1 MKTFPAPAKT
11 TRRMTA
17 IVFSHSSES
26 KVAKPRKFLFS
37 HIWFGKVTDISYT
50 SQTPPPPPPRFN
62 LTSLICS
69 RFLRYKT
76 VWTWSCPVEKILSP
90 PVRHLHGVLQPGHS
104 YWAWCWGRGGQSG
117 HITTHLKSNVWS
129 DEIKS
134 TSTAVRCSY
143 GTSGLRKIPSNP
155 TFSSS
160 PLKTCQN

>member
-1 MKTFPAPAKT
+1 M
-11 TRRMTA
+11 
-17 IVFSHSSES
+17 
-26 KVAKPRKFLFS
+26 
-37 HIWFGKVTDISYT
+37 WFGKVTYMSIHIVLAWYWENSTEISGYMFAAHVVIEPLFIHK
-50 SQTPPPPPPRFN
+50 SNPHPSFN
-62 LTSLICS
+62 LTSLLCS

-76 VWTWSCPVEKILSP
+76 VWTWSCPVEKIFSS

-134 TSTAVRCSY
+134 ISTALRCSY

-155 TFSSS
+155 TFSSL
-160 PLKTCQN
+160 PLNTCQN